1 MKKIKVPLTQ
11 KGIDN
16 LIKEIRAYQK
26 WLTDCTKQFIDELG
40 KQGVDVASAKFDKA
54 VYDGSKD
61 VSVHVETRENGIAI
75 VAIGQSVLFIEF
87 GTGVRY
93 ADNHPQKPAGIAA
106 RGTYGKGHGKQQ
118 TWGFNGEDLGSNGKF
133 ATVRTK
139 NGDIAEKIPHIVLTH
154 GNPANASMYNTIKD
168 IKEIFYQTAKR
179 VYVR

>member
-1 MKKIKVPLTQ
+1 MEKILQLREK
-11 KGIDN
+11 
-16 LIKEIRAYQK
+16 RAK
-26 WLTDCTKQFIDELG
+26 LWEETKQFLDELG

-61 VSVHVETRENGIAI
+61 VSVHVETRENGVAV

-93 ADNHPQKPAGIAA
+93 ADDHPQKPAGIAA

-154 GNPANASMYNTIKD
+154 GNPANASMYETIKD
-168 IKEIFYQTAKR
+168 IKEIFYETAKR